1 MKNVKKKLLTILAAL
16 CMMVMVCPLTALAY
30 VDPAQTTEAET
41 TEAETTEAETTP
53 PETESQTE
61 PVLEETTPGDNAF
74 SIPGNGEVLDDIT
87 DDSSKEFFTIT
98 TANNNT
104 YFLVI
109 DRSSNTENVYMLSM
123 IDEIDLKEFLT
134 EEEESEGNSQGAVIL
149 EEPQETTPSDAPTQ
163 DEDGE
168 SEGKNNLTGIL
179 TVVLI
184 TALIGA
190 GAYFYFKIY
199 KPQREEDDSESENME
214 MDDGLATVN
223 EDSYDEDDEDE

>member
-1 MKNVKKKLLTILAAL
+1 MKNVKKKLLTMLAAL

-53 PETESQTE
+53 PETESQAE

-74 SIPGNGEVLDDIT
+74 SIPETARYWMI
-87 DDSSKEFFTIT
+87 SPMIPARSFYTIT

-123 IDEIDLKEFLT
+123 IDEIDLKEFLYRGGR
-134 EEEESEGNSQGAVIL
+134 ERGKQPGRCDFGRAAGNSLRCTYANRGWGKR
-149 EEPQETTPSDAPTQ
+149 
-163 DEDGE
+163 GE
-168 SEGKNNLTGIL
+168 K
-179 TVVLI
+179 
-184 TALIGA
+184 
-190 GAYFYFKIY
+190 
-199 KPQREEDDSESENME
+199 
-214 MDDGLATVN
+214 
-223 EDSYDEDDEDE
+223 

>member
-1 MKNVKKKLLTILAAL
+1 MKNVKKKLLTMLAAL

-53 PETESQTE
+53 PETESQAE

-149 EEPQETTPSDAPTQ
+149 EEPQETVSDAPTQ
-163 DEDGE
+163 TEEGE
-168 SEGKNNLTGIL
+168 AEGENNLTGIL